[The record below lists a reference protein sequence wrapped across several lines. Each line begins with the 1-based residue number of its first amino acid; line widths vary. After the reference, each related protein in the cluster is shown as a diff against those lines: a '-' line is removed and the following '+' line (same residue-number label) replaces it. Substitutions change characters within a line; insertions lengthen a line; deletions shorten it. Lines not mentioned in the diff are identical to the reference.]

1 MSKERIS
8 GQIAEHIRIES
19 QLGSG
24 SSSFV
29 YKAWHT
35 RLEKYV
41 VIKEYKHTSASAA
54 ETRRNEVEALKNIK
68 NAYVPQVLDFLTGED
83 RSFTVMELVEGESF
97 DKLLGR
103 GKRFTEAQVVKWYGQ
118 LASALEAVH
127 RQNVCHRDIKPANI
141 VLTPSGDVCL
151 IDFNAALVGTNDTVL
166 ISRSLGYASPE
177 QFKAF
182 QKLEDARA
190 AQGKLTPFPHPYT
203 PGSIHAETGNAETNC
218 AETGNAETN
227 CAETGNAET
236 GNAETGNAETN
247 CAETGNAETG
257 NAETGNAET
266 NCVEATY
273 VQTDF
278 PGTDSKTELTE
289 NNDVPPSSQ
298 TSSPLP
304 RSVDWKR
311 SDIYSLGATMY
322 HLLTGRHPPERAEE
336 VIALTK
342 LGHYSEGIIYVIE
355 RSMRID
361 PSTRFASAPAL
372 TQALRSISGSDSGK
386 KRSQAKNVAIIA
398 SISIIAALLLLVITA
413 QFLNWDRNTDESPG
427 TTGE

>member
-1 MSKERIS
+1 MIRNKASHS

-19 QLGSG
+19 ELGSG
-24 SSSFV
+24 SSGFV

-35 RLEKYV
+35 RLKKYV
-41 VIKEYKHTSASAA
+41 VIKALKHTSSSAA
-54 ETRRNEVEALKNIK
+54 DTRRNEVEALKNIK

-103 GKRFTEAQVVKWYGQ
+103 GERFTEAQVIKWYRQ

-141 VLTPSGDVCL
+141 MLTPNGDVCL

-177 QFKAF
+177 QFEAF
-182 QKLEDARA
+182 QRLEDARA
-190 AQGKLTPFPHPYT
+190 TQGKLLPLPLPYT
-203 PGSIHAETGNAETNC
+203 PDPIHAETNCAVTGHAETNC
-218 AETGNAETN
+218 AETGYAETS
-227 CAETGNAET
+227 CAETGYA
-236 GNAETGNAETN
+236 
-247 CAETGNAETG
+247 
-257 NAETGNAET
+257 
-266 NCVEATY
+266 
-273 VQTDF
+273 D
-278 PGTDSKTELTE
+278 TDSKTELTE
-289 NNDVPPSSQ
+289 NSDASLNTQFSKLSPSQ
-298 TSSPLP
+298 P
-304 RSVDWKR
+304 RGIDWKR

-336 VIALTK
+336 VIALSK
-342 LGHYSEGIIYVIE
+342 LGHYGEGIRYVVE

-361 PSTRFASAPAL
+361 PVMRFASAPAL

-386 KRSQAKNVAIIA
+386 KRSQVKKTAII
-398 SISIIAALLLLVITA
+398 ITIYIK
-413 QFLNWDRNTDESPG
+413 
-427 TTGE
+427 